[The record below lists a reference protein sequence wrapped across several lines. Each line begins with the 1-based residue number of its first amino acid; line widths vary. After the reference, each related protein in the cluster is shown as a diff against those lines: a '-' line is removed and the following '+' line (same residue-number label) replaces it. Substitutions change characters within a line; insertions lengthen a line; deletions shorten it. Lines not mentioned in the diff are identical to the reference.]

1 MHHAHRT
8 TLTALALGIA
18 GVLALGQAHATGFQI
33 RENSVKNLGRA
44 NAGTAVAQDDA
55 SVVSNNPAAM
65 VNLDRTT
72 VQADLTVIDL
82 TAEFNG
88 SATSAF
94 GTPVAGGDGGLWR
107 DIFLDNRDN
116 LLAHFVMRRADDR
129 YVRHRRCANYR
140 CCDLN

>member
-72 VQADLTVIDL
+72 VQIDATIIDL
-82 TAEFNG
+82 NAEFTG
-88 SATSAF
+88 
-94 GTPVAGGDGGLWR
+94 GGLAAAGAAA
-107 DIFLDNRDN
+107 D
-116 LLAHFVMRRADDR
+116 RR
-129 YVRHRRCANYR
+129 
-140 CCDLN
+140 